1 MTQARKVPD
10 DRLIELVRAG
20 RGTWRHSA
28 LGAAIS
34 YTFGCHP
41 RYARTVI
48 AKAVERGIVVK
59 DDVFYRLPEPARP
72 STTPRQSKPAGFAHP
87 PMTPSQVNRGTGHW
101 HHLNRRL
108 LLETLRG
115 RSLKSGQIEAIGMD
129 MFGSC
134 DNSVRITL
142 KYALA
147 YGYLARDSKRR
158 YTVTPLAEEQLDRY
172 GQLEGV
178 EGVAFA
184 RFCAGKPGRMLGK
197 SRIPATKGNP
207 RLG

>member
-1 MTQARKVPD
+1 MTRARKVPD
-10 DRLIELVRAG
+10 ERLIELVRAG

-87 PMTPSQVNRGTGHW
+87 PISERP
-101 HHLNRRL
+101 
-108 LLETLRG
+108 
-115 RSLKSGQIEAIGMD
+115 RSR
-129 MFGSC
+129 GSC
-134 DNSVRITL
+134 CCQGGAGATGVLEVSIEKAYSMGAIEDTDPLDEDREPAFLALKAKLAGPTL
-142 KYALA
+142 THRHMA
-147 YGYLARDSKRR
+147 
-158 YTVTPLAEEQLDRY
+158 
-172 GQLEGV
+172 
-178 EGVAFA
+178 
-184 RFCAGKPGRMLGK
+184 
-197 SRIPATKGNP
+197 
-207 RLG
+207 